1 MLLYII
7 RHGETEQNVKG
18 LLQGKSAGNLNN
30 KGIEQARLTG
40 QALRNKGITAIHS
53 SNLDRA
59 LDTALI
65 ISDLIGAVLI
75 PENQLRERNLGNLEV
90 KSWDDYFR
98 AQQAS
103 GQSHEEFKPDGGE
116 SLLEMQIRLKPF
128 LEEISGPYQKGNLL
142 IVGHNSL
149 NTVLLDM
156 LTDLTLAEI
165 FEKGQNNAC
174 INILD
179 VNAPMKAEVVQIND
193 VSHLQE
199 LEEVIEDSPEK

>member
-1 MLLYII
+1 MLLYIV
-7 RHGETEQNVKG
+7 RHGETEQNAEG
-18 LLQGKSAGNLNN
+18 LLQGKSGGILNK

-40 QALRNKGITAIHS
+40 LALRNKGITAIHS

-75 PENQLRERNLGNLEV
+75 PENQLRERNLGNLEE
-90 KSWDDYFR
+90 KNWDDYVQ

-103 GQSHEEFKPDGGE
+103 GQSHEEFKPEGGE
-116 SLLEMQIRLKPF
+116 SLVEMQIRLKPF
-128 LEEISGPYQKGNLL
+128 LEEITGPYQRTNLL
-142 IVGHNSL
+142 IVGHNAL

-179 VNAPMKAEVVQIND
+179 ITAPMKAEVVQIND

-199 LEEVIEDSPEK
+199 LEEAIEDSSEK

>member
-1 MLLYII
+1 MLLYIV
-7 RHGETEQNVKG
+7 RHGETEQNAEG
-18 LLQGKSAGNLNN
+18 LLQGKSGGNLNK
-30 KGIEQARLTG
+30 KGIEQARLTAL
-40 QALRNKGITAIHS
+40 ALRNKDITAIHS

-75 PENQLRERNLGNLEV
+75 PENQLRERNLGNLEL
-90 KSWDDYFR
+90 KSWDDYLQ

-103 GQSHEEFKPDGGE
+103 GQSHEEFKPEGGE
-116 SLLEMQIRLKPF
+116 SLVEMQIRLKPF
-128 LEEISGPYQKGNLL
+128 LEEITGPYQRTNLL
-142 IVGHNSL
+142 IVGHNAL

-179 VNAPMKAEVVQIND
+179 ITAPMKAEVVQIND

-199 LEEVIEDSPEK
+199 LEEVIEDSSEK

>member
-7 RHGETEQNVKG
+7 RHGETEQNADG
-18 LLQGKSAGNLNN
+18 LLQGKTGGNLNT

-40 QALRNKGITAIHS
+40 LELRNKGITAIHS

-75 PENQLRERNLGNLEV
+75 LENQLRERNLGNLEE
-90 KSWDDYFR
+90 KKWDDYVQ

-103 GQSHEEFKPDGGE
+103 GQSHEEFKPEGGE
-116 SLLEMQIRLKPF
+116 SLLEMPIRLKPF
-128 LEEISGPYQKGNLL
+128 LEEISGPYQRTNLL
-142 IVGHNSL
+142 IVGHNAL
-149 NTVLLDM
+149 NSVLLDM

-165 FEKGQNNAC
+165 FEKGQNNCC

-179 VNAPMKAEVVQIND
+179 ITAPMKAEVVQIND

-199 LEEVIEDSPEK
+199 LEEAIEDSSEK

>member
-1 MLLYII
+1 MLLYIV
-7 RHGETEQNVKG
+7 RHGETEQNAEG
-18 LLQGKSAGNLNN
+18 LLQGKSGGNLNN

-90 KSWDDYFR
+90 KSWDDYFQ

-103 GQSHEEFKPDGGE
+103 GQSHEEFKPEGGE
-116 SLLEMQIRLKPF
+116 SLAEMQIRLKPF
-128 LEEISGPYQKGNLL
+128 LEEITGPYQRGNLL
-142 IVGHNSL
+142 IVGHNAL
-149 NTVLLDM
+149 NTVLLVM

-165 FEKGQNNAC
+165 FKKGQNNAC
-174 INILD
+174 INILN
-179 VNAPMKAEVVQIND
+179 VNAPMKADAVQIND

-199 LEEVIEDSPEK
+199 SEEVIEDSSEK

>member
-7 RHGETEQNVKG
+7 RHGETEQNADG
-18 LLQGKSAGNLNN
+18 LLQGKTGGNLNT

-40 QALRNKGITAIHS
+40 LELRNKGITAIHS
-53 SNLDRA
+53 SNLDRT

-75 PENQLRERNLGNLEV
+75 LENQLRERNLGNLEE
-90 KSWDDYFR
+90 KKWDDYVQ

-103 GQSHEEFKPDGGE
+103 GQSHEEFKPEGGE
-116 SLLEMQIRLKPF
+116 SLLEMPIRLKPF
-128 LEEISGPYQKGNLL
+128 LEEISGPYQRTNLL
-142 IVGHNSL
+142 IVGHNAL
-149 NTVLLDM
+149 NSVLLDM

-165 FEKGQNNAC
+165 FEKGQNNCC

-179 VNAPMKAEVVQIND
+179 ITAPMKAEVVQIND

-199 LEEVIEDSPEK
+199 LEEAIEDSSEK

>member
-1 MLLYII
+1 MLLYIV
-7 RHGETEQNVKG
+7 RHGETEQNAEG
-18 LLQGKSAGNLNN
+18 LLQGKSVGILND

-40 QALRNKGITAIHS
+40 LALRNKGITAIHS
-53 SNLDRA
+53 SSLDRA

-90 KSWDDYFR
+90 KKWDDYFQ

-103 GQSHEEFKPDGGE
+103 GQSHEDFKPEGGE
-116 SLLEMQIRLKPF
+116 SLVEMQIRLKPF
-128 LEEISGPYQKGNLL
+128 LEEITDPYQRGNLL
-142 IVGHNSL
+142 IVGHNAL
-149 NTVLLDM
+149 NTVLLDI

-174 INILD
+174 INILN
-179 VNAPMKAEVVQIND
+179 VTAPMKADAVQIND

-199 LEEVIEDSPEK
+199 LEEVIEDSSEK

>member
-1 MLLYII
+1 MNLILV
-7 RHGETEQNVKG
+7 RHGETEENAEG
-18 LLQGKSAGNLNN
+18 LLQGKSGGRLNSR
-30 KGIEQARLTG
+30 GIEQARLTG
-40 QALRNKGITAIHS
+40 LELRNKGITAIHS

-65 ISDLIGAVLI
+65 ISDIIGAALI
-75 PENQLRERNLGNLEV
+75 PENILRERNLGNLEV
-90 KSWDDYFR
+90 KNWDDYLK

-103 GQSHEEFKPDGGE
+103 GQSHEEFKPEGGE
-116 SLLEMQIRLKPF
+116 SIVEMRIRLKPF
-128 LEEISGPYQKGNLL
+128 LEEISGSYQRGNLL
-142 IVGHNSL
+142 LVGHSAL

-156 LTDLTLAEI
+156 LTDLTLTEI
-165 FEKGQNNAC
+165 FEKGQSNAC

-179 VNAPMKAEVVQIND
+179 ITAPMKAVAVQIND

>member
-7 RHGETEQNVKG
+7 RHGETEQNADG
-18 LLQGKSAGNLNN
+18 LLQGKTGGNLNT

-40 QALRNKGITAIHS
+40 LELRNKGITAIHS

-75 PENQLRERNLGNLEV
+75 LENQLRERNLGNLEE
-90 KSWDDYFR
+90 KKWDDYVQ

-103 GQSHEEFKPDGGE
+103 GQSHEEFKPEGGE
-116 SLLEMQIRLKPF
+116 SLLEMPIRLKPF
-128 LEEISGPYQKGNLL
+128 LEEISGPYQRTNLL
-142 IVGHNSL
+142 IVGHNAL
-149 NTVLLDM
+149 NSVLLDM

-165 FEKGQNNAC
+165 FEKGQNNCC

-179 VNAPMKAEVVQIND
+179 ITAPMKDEVVQIND
-193 VSHLQE
+193 VIHLQE
-199 LEEVIEDSPEK
+199 LEEAIEDSSEK

>member
-7 RHGETEQNVKG
+7 RHGETEQNADG
-18 LLQGKSAGNLNN
+18 LLQGKTGGNLNT

-40 QALRNKGITAIHS
+40 LELRNKGITAIHS

-65 ISDLIGAVLI
+65 ISDLIEAVLI
-75 PENQLRERNLGNLEV
+75 LENQLRERNLGNLEE
-90 KSWDDYFR
+90 KKWDDYVQ

-103 GQSHEEFKPDGGE
+103 GQSHEEFKPEGGE
-116 SLLEMQIRLKPF
+116 SLLEMPIRLKPF
-128 LEEISGPYQKGNLL
+128 LEEISGPYQRTNLL
-142 IVGHNSL
+142 IVGHNAL
-149 NTVLLDM
+149 NSVLLDM

-165 FEKGQNNAC
+165 FEKGQNNCC

-179 VNAPMKAEVVQIND
+179 ITAPMKAEVVQIND

-199 LEEVIEDSPEK
+199 LEEAIEDSSEK

>member
-1 MLLYII
+1 MLLYIV
-7 RHGETEQNVKG
+7 RHGETEQNAEG
-18 LLQGKSAGNLNN
+18 LLQGKSGGNLNK
-30 KGIEQARLTG
+30 KGIEQARLTAL
-40 QALRNKGITAIHS
+40 ALRNKDITAIHS

-75 PENQLRERNLGNLEV
+75 PENQLRERNLGNLEL
-90 KSWDDYFR
+90 KSWDDYLQ

-103 GQSHEEFKPDGGE
+103 GQSHEEFKPEGGE

-128 LEEISGPYQKGNLL
+128 LEEISGPYQRTNLL
-142 IVGHNSL
+142 IVGHNAL
-149 NTVLLDM
+149 NSVILDM

-165 FEKGQNNAC
+165 FEKGQDNCC

-179 VNAPMKAEVVQIND
+179 ITAPMKADAVQIND

-199 LEEVIEDSPEK
+199 LEEVIEDSSEK